1 MVTFD
6 SLTRNRHQV
15 RRPPATTRAEDRFGR
30 AIAAGNFNGFQGDD
44 LVVGL
49 PGLDV
54 TAFGATN
61 TNAGGVEIY
70 SGGQWG
76 PEPIGVQTGRLITQA
91 SPDMLDNPN
100 RGDAFGRS
108 LVAGDFNGDGK
119 DDLVVGVNENLGVLA
134 DAGAVQVVY
143 GSNRG
148 LTAAGNQL
156 WHKDTQGVKGE
167 ARAQDYFGSK
177 LAVGDFNGDGYA
189 DLVAS
194 TRGSD
199 FGNPNTVSVLHG
211 SAQGLTAD
219 NNQIW
224 RQGQNG
230 LKGEE
235 VVKDASIG
243 VAFGDRFGSALAT
256 GDFNGD
262 GKDDLAIGDP
272 LEMIN
277 NKGEAGAVNV
287 LYGSDTGL
295 TANNSQFWH
304 QDVKGMQSLT
314 QQTSTWF
321 GYSLAAADF
330 NGDGKDDLAVGIP
343 LAIVGGREEAGAV
356 GVLYGSKY
364 GLTAAGNQVFT
375 QNSPGMDNTTAE
387 LGDMFGSVLAAGD
400 FNGDGYAD
408 LAIGVPE
415 ESIGIARSAGAV
427 DILYGSA
434 AGLTTANTQTWH
446 QNLVEVEGYATEDAN
461 FGHSLTVGDFNNDGY
476 ADLAIGL
483 EKNFGVG
490 GAVAIL
496 FGSAQGLTSELTLNA
511 QIGTANSDFI
521 YGTDRAAI
529 LYGGAGSDVIYGGA
543 GDDILIG
550 GEGDDILVGE
560 DGDDIFYGGPGQ
572 NTFIGGDGADVFVIA
587 NRPRAHIDVLDFTPG
602 VDRLGLLPGVSFDNL
617 AIARAGTSTTISFGS
632 AVFATLRDTNAD
644 VITANDFVRV
654 DLTSLMGMN
663 DVPFVVA

>member
-1 MVTFD
+1 MVSSD
-6 SLTRNRHQV
+6 SLTLSRMQV
-15 RRPPATTRAEDRFGR
+15 RRPPSEVRREDRFGS
-30 AIAAGNFNGFQGDD
+30 AIVAGNFNGFQGDD
-44 LVVGL
+44 LAVGV
-49 PGLDV
+49 PGLTV
-54 TAFGATN
+54 AAFGADN
-61 TNAGGVEIY
+61 LSAGGVDIF
-70 SGGQWG
+70 SGGIWG
-76 PEPIGVQTGRLITQA
+76 PQPDMMQKSRRLTQA
-91 SPDMLDNPN
+91 TPDMLNNPN
-100 RGDAFGRS
+100 RNDAFGRS

-119 DDLVVGVNENLGVLA
+119 DDLAVGVNENLGVLT

-143 GSNRG
+143 GSTKG

-156 WHKDTQGVKGE
+156 WHKDTPGVRGE
-167 ARAQDYFGSK
+167 ARTRDFFGGK

-194 TRGSD
+194 TSGSD

-211 SAQGLTAD
+211 SAQGLTTD

-230 LKGEE
+230 LQGQEKVE
-235 VVKDASIG
+235 DALAG

-262 GKDDLAIGDP
+262 GKDDLAIGDY
-272 LEMIN
+272 LEMVN
-277 NKGEAGAVNV
+277 GKTSAGAVNV

-295 TANNSQFWH
+295 IAANNQLWH
-304 QDVKGMQSLT
+304 QDVKGMQGAAQASG
-314 QQTSTWF
+314 WY
-321 GYSLAAADF
+321 GHSLAAADF

-343 LAIVGGREEAGAV
+343 TMTVDGREEAGAV

-364 GLTAAGNQVFT
+364 GLTAQGNQIFT

-387 LGDMFGSVLAAGD
+387 FGDTFGAVLATGD

-408 LAIGVPE
+408 LAIGVHN
-415 ESIGIARSAGAV
+415 ESFGTVLSAGAV

-434 AGLTTANTQTWH
+434 DGLTTAGSQTWH
-446 QNLVEVEGYATEDAN
+446 QNLVEVEGYATDYAR
-461 FGHSLTVGDFNNDGY
+461 FGQSLTVGDFNNDGY

-496 FGSAQGLTSELTLNA
+496 FGSAQGLTSDLTLRS
-511 QIGTANSDFI
+511 QMGTGNSDFI
-521 YGTDRAAI
+521 YGTDQAEI
-529 LYGGAGSDVIYGGA
+529 LHGGAGSDVIYGGA

-560 DGDDIFYGGPGQ
+560 AGDDIFYGGPGW
-572 NTFIGGDGADVFVIA
+572 NTYIGGEGADVFVMA
-587 NRPRAHIDVLDFTPG
+587 NRPRAQIDVLDFTDG
-602 VDRLGLLPGVSFDNL
+602 VDRLGLLPGVSFKDL
-617 AIARAGTSTTISFGS
+617 SISQAGTSTTIALGGT
-632 AVFATLRDTNAD
+632 VMATLRDTKAD
-644 VITANDFVRV
+644 LITAEDFVRV